1 MHDWLFCGTSAQQ
14 WVIQTVRLC
23 RFDECGISPLTVKA
37 LSSAGYVQMTRIQEA
52 SLPICLE
59 GMLSFFFQIGFLQLR
74 LPIQFIF
81 VICCCCDYLLLIL
94 QKICIVNVAALQYF
108 ISTCIFQ
115 DPVSVFC
122 LLVCFCHLSK
132 MTIGFDFDDYIAL
145 QGWMLQSKLKLALE
159 KVQLFWYT
167 LFLLCLT
174 HCIVF

>member
-1 MHDWLFCGTSAQQ
+1 MDMHDWLFCGTSVQQ
-14 WVIQTVRLC
+14 WVIQMFCFC

-94 QKICIVNVAALQYF
+94 QKICIVNVAAFCL
-108 ISTCIFQ
+108 

-122 LLVCFCHLSK
+122 LLVCFCYLSK
-132 MTIGFDFDDYIAL
+132 KTIGFDFDDYIAL